1 MTERQYTRIVIQSTQ
16 PVKHYSEEETAR
28 YSNMDVDAIRRLH
41 TAGLVEGFEV
51 IGGERRYSEEEVG
64 LLRRIRRLRR
74 DLGVN
79 LAGVEVILRLSAR
92 LETLQ
97 RELEQYKRRQ

>member
-1 MTERQYTRIVIQSTQ
+1 MTERQYSRIVIQRTH

-28 YSNMDVDAIRRLH
+28 YSNMDVDAIHRLRS
-41 TAGLVEGFEV
+41 AGLVDGLEV
-51 IGGERRYSEEEVG
+51 IGGERRYSQEEVE

-74 DLGVN
+74 GLGVN

-92 LETLQ
+92 LEALQ
-97 RELEQYKRRQ
+97 RELDKYKKGR